1 MPLTSPIWRLRRRA
15 GLTTDVTSPRSTPA
29 PPTGWTAADLP
40 DLTGRRAIVTGATS
54 GIGLATAREL
64 ARVGAAVTLA
74 VRDTARGESVA
85 RTMPGAD
92 DRVEVRRL
100 DLADLGSVRAF
111 AESWSQAHPDGLDL
125 LVNNAGVMALPRRE
139 SVDGYEMQFAT
150 NHLGHFALTGLLL
163 PALVARPRSRVVTVT
178 STAHRMGRMRF
189 EDLQSARR
197 YQRWGAY
204 GQSKLANLLFTRE
217 LQRRLDAS
225 GIPLLSLAAHPG
237 YSATNLQAAGP
248 RMDGRTWLVGP
259 MEFINRVL
267 AQSADAGAWPTL
279 FAATAPGLPGGS
291 CIGPDGFLE
300 TRGHP
305 RIVGV
310 SAAASNA
317 GDAQQLWAASEQ
329 LTGVVYP
336 FDLA

>member
-1 MPLTSPIWRLRRRA
+1 MATSSRA
-15 GLTTDVTSPRSTPA
+15 AADAR
-29 PPTGWTAADLP
+29 WTAADLP
-40 DLTGRRAIVTGATS
+40 DLRGRRAIVTGANS

-64 ARVGAAVTLA
+64 ARVGASVTLA
-74 VRDTARGESVA
+74 VRDSVRGA
-85 RTMPGAD
+85 AAADAMRAAHPGVD
-92 DRVEVRRL
+92 VQVGMF
-100 DLADLGSVRAF
+100 DLADLASIRDFSA
-111 AESWSQAHPDGLDL
+111 AWSSDHPEGLDL

-139 SVDGYEMQFAT
+139 TADGFEMQLGT

-163 PALVARPRSRVVTVT
+163 PALVARPRSRVVTVS
-178 STAHRMGRMRF
+178 STAHRMGRMHF
-189 EDLQSARR
+189 DDLQSTRR

-217 LQRRLDAS
+217 LQRRLDIH
-225 GIPLLSLAAHPG
+225 GIPMLSLAAHPG
-237 YSATNLQAAGP
+237 YAATNLQAAGP

-259 MEFINRVL
+259 MELMNRVL
-267 AQSADAGAWPTL
+267 AQSADQGAWPTL

-305 RIVGV
+305 RIVKV
-310 SAAASNA
+310 AATATRSA
-317 GDAQQLWAASEQ
+317 DAQRLWTVSEE

-336 FDLA
+336 FDQP